1 MCFVVTKSFLLTCC
15 LPIFLMG
22 MRYYF
27 SRKVILHYLDCALH
41 TDMSDIEQYYMK
53 PPGEYEFPEGAF
65 LSQPAGEHGCSLLL
79 APFPPVSSTEQAQ
92 KSPECSSLAT
102 PGKKP
107 SLALVWFGVFFADF
121 GFFNFFFHYSPSTK
135 CLVIPGRLC
144 PPLERCA
151 AGPTATPRAGL
162 RCLGT
167 LRLEDVIL
175 EDVGYSLQP
184 GPTPALTS
192 SAWWVFCSMYLVL
205 ALTVAGEGDEKP
217 FSPNAQRSPF

>member
-121 GFFNFFFHYSPSTK
+121 GFFNIFFSLLPLHQVPSHPRQALST
-135 CLVIPGRLC
+135 PGALC
-144 PPLERCA
+144 CWSHSHPEGWAEVPGDTE
-151 AGPTATPRAGL
+151 
-162 RCLGT
+162 
-167 LRLEDVIL
+167 LEDVIL

-205 ALTVAGEGDEKP
+205 ALTVQGEGDEKP